1 MQRACHRSI
10 TCFGSFGVLYPCSS
24 GCYNN
29 PLELRVLQQPF
40 RAQGATTIYE
50 ADKDSLLYLTDKDE
64 KVLHKGHIGMGEDG
78 ASVICGGLT
87 PESSSCVCACNR
99 EGTSH
104 ASLRVDC
111 RLE

>member
-1 MQRACHRSI
+1 MLRKFSCIVPI
-10 TCFGSFGVLYPCSS
+10 T
-24 GCYNN
+24 
-29 PLELRVLQQPF
+29 
-40 RAQGATTIYE
+40 AQDAKTIYD
-50 ADKDSLLYLTDKDE
+50 ADKDLLVYLTDGDE

-104 ASLRVDC
+104 TNSRVDG